1 MRKKTSMTFILPRND
16 LIILQNDSFN
26 RDSSNDLLIF
36 LNNSSTVRFIS
47 EIATYIDADGEMQL
61 DDSLLNE
68 LFSLNSGIF

>member
-1 MRKKTSMTFILPRND
+1 MTFILPRND

-47 EIATYIDADGEMQL
+47 EIATYIDADGQRQL

-68 LFSLNSGIF
+68 LFWLDSGIF